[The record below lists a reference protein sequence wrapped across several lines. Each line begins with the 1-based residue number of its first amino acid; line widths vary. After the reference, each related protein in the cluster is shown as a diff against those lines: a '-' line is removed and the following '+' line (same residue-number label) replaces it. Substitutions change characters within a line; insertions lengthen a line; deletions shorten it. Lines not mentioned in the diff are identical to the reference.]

1 MQLTEA
7 GTHLKSKPFTV
18 AAAQL
23 APVFLDRAKTVDK
36 ACAALAEAA
45 KAGAKLVVLPEAFV
59 PGYPDW
65 VWAVPADRAGLHS
78 ALYAELLDQSVD
90 VPGPDVEKLCR
101 AARQNKCYAVIGVN
115 ERNAAASGTSVYNTL
130 LYIDD
135 KGVLLGRHRKLV
147 PTAAERLVWMPGDG
161 STLEVFETPY
171 GRLGGLT
178 CWENY
183 MPLARYAMYAQG
195 VQIYVAATWDSADSW
210 LATLRHI
217 AKEGRLYVIGCCI
230 AMRRD
235 QIPDSY
241 EFKSLYPPDGDW
253 INRGNSA
260 IAGPDGE
267 IIAGPVVEREEI
279 LYAEVDPARQLGSRY
294 WLDAAG
300 HYARPDV
307 FQFALNRRANEM
319 MTEALEP
326 PVDLTAPRKARRR

>member
-1 MQLTEA
+1 
-7 GTHLKSKPFTV
+7 
-18 AAAQL
+18 
-23 APVFLDRAKTVDK
+23 
-36 ACAALAEAA
+36 
-45 KAGAKLVVLPEAFV
+45 
-59 PGYPDW
+59 
-65 VWAVPADRAGLHS
+65 
-78 ALYAELLDQSVD
+78 
-90 VPGPDVEKLCR
+90 
-101 AARQNKCYAVIGVN
+101 
-115 ERNAAASGTSVYNTL
+115 
-130 LYIDD
+130 
-135 KGVLLGRHRKLV
+135 
-147 PTAAERLVWMPGDG
+147 
-161 STLEVFETPY
+161 
-171 GRLGGLT
+171 
-178 CWENY
+178 
-183 MPLARYAMYAQG
+183 
-195 VQIYVAATWDSADSW
+195 
-210 LATLRHI
+210 
-217 AKEGRLYVIGCCI
+217 
-230 AMRRD
+230 MRRD